1 MAFFHHLVILTL
13 SFLHRLESSFRSS
26 SRPLLHSAARIV
38 LEMGKSRAAAFALGV
53 YEDEGADLQAYD
65 VESSDL
71 DLNESSQ
78 RKGSLF

>member
-1 MAFFHHLVILTL
+1 
-13 SFLHRLESSFRSS
+13 
-26 SRPLLHSAARIV
+26 
-38 LEMGKSRAAAFALGV
+38 MGKSRAAAFALGV